1 MNYMKKKLLIGLLLS
16 VLLIAAVFITAV
28 FAKTD
33 IGGAI
38 MAILL
43 VVGVIL
49 LITTVKS
56 LARFPLAHLSIQL
69 FLWLLIAKKQVIECE
84 KRKTYFYNF
93 YRVFPSHFR
102 IGSAEHI

>member
-1 MNYMKKKLLIGLLLS
+1 MNYTKKKLLIGILLS

-56 LARFPLAHLSIQL
+56 LARYAL
-69 FLWLLIAKKQVIECE
+69 
-84 KRKTYFYNF
+84 KTK
-93 YRVFPSHFR
+93 
-102 IGSAEHI
+102 

>member
-16 VLLIAAVFITAV
+16 VVLIAAVFITAV

-56 LARFPLAHLSIQL
+56 LARYVL
-69 FLWLLIAKKQVIECE
+69 
-84 KRKTYFYNF
+84 KTK
-93 YRVFPSHFR
+93 
-102 IGSAEHI
+102 

>member
-43 VVGVIL
+43 VVGVIM

-56 LARFPLAHLSIQL
+56 LARYIL
-69 FLWLLIAKKQVIECE
+69 
-84 KRKTYFYNF
+84 KTK
-93 YRVFPSHFR
+93 
-102 IGSAEHI
+102 

>member
-49 LITTVKS
+49 LITTVES
-56 LARFPLAHLSIQL
+56 LARYVLK
-69 FLWLLIAKKQVIECE
+69 AK
-84 KRKTYFYNF
+84 
-93 YRVFPSHFR
+93 
-102 IGSAEHI
+102 

>member
-1 MNYMKKKLLIGLLLS
+1 VNYMKKKLLIGLLLS

-56 LARFPLAHLSIQL
+56 LARYVL
-69 FLWLLIAKKQVIECE
+69 
-84 KRKTYFYNF
+84 KTK
-93 YRVFPSHFR
+93 
-102 IGSAEHI
+102 

>member
-16 VLLIAAVFITAV
+16 VLLIAAVFITSV

-56 LARFPLAHLSIQL
+56 LARYVL
-69 FLWLLIAKKQVIECE
+69 
-84 KRKTYFYNF
+84 KTK
-93 YRVFPSHFR
+93 
-102 IGSAEHI
+102 

>member
-43 VVGVIL
+43 VVGIIL

-56 LARFPLAHLSIQL
+56 LARYVL
-69 FLWLLIAKKQVIECE
+69 
-84 KRKTYFYNF
+84 KTK
-93 YRVFPSHFR
+93 
-102 IGSAEHI
+102 

>member
-56 LARFPLAHLSIQL
+56 LARYVF
-69 FLWLLIAKKQVIECE
+69 
-84 KRKTYFYNF
+84 KTK
-93 YRVFPSHFR
+93 
-102 IGSAEHI
+102 

>member
-38 MAILL
+38 MTILL
-43 VVGVIL
+43 VVGIIL

-56 LARFPLAHLSIQL
+56 LARYVL
-69 FLWLLIAKKQVIECE
+69 
-84 KRKTYFYNF
+84 KTK
-93 YRVFPSHFR
+93 
-102 IGSAEHI
+102 

>member
-16 VLLIAAVFITAV
+16 VLLIAAVFTTAV

-56 LARFPLAHLSIQL
+56 LARYVL
-69 FLWLLIAKKQVIECE
+69 
-84 KRKTYFYNF
+84 KTK
-93 YRVFPSHFR
+93 
-102 IGSAEHI
+102 

>member
-56 LARFPLAHLSIQL
+56 VVSRVLRKIDYGSGRN
-69 FLWLLIAKKQVIECE
+69 LLQGA
-84 KRKTYFYNF
+84 
-93 YRVFPSHFR
+93 
-102 IGSAEHI
+102 A